1 MTSNI
6 KELTNKLLNA
16 RLNVERVNQWATD
29 AVDNAKLYNRELLRK
44 MKESEG
50 NPDVYFFK
58 TRCIGGCYNL
68 TNVAIVCRTYKDST
82 YPYGRVEATRIL
94 MSDWDLFDVEE
105 RDSIPSSFLRSAFL
119 NLSLIDEALSF
130 VKEQENA

>member
-1 MTSNI
+1 M

-16 RLNVERVNQWATD
+16 RLDVERINQWATD
-29 AVDNAKLYNRELLRK
+29 AKDNAIIYNRRLLK
-44 MKESEG
+44 VMKESEG
-50 NPDVYFFK
+50 NPNVYFFK

-68 TNVAIVCRTYKDST
+68 TNVAIVCRTYINSQ
-82 YPYGRVEATRIL
+82 YPNGRVEATRIL
-94 MSDWDLFDVEE
+94 MSDWDLFDMEE
-105 RDSIPSSFLRSAFL
+105 RDSIPSSFLGSAYL